1 VAGAARPGLSRKVAE
16 VDQTAA
22 PGVVVHLNDAG
33 TDRHSSVLQN
43 VANLLD
49 EMGAG
54 LQVEL
59 VAHGPGVDV
68 CLRTSPTATTLSGL
82 MARGVTVAACEN
94 TLRHRGLERDQLMD
108 GVITVPAGVA
118 ELVRRQQ
125 SGWAYVR
132 P

>member
-1 VAGAARPGLSRKVAE
+1 MV
-16 VDQTAA
+16 QTEAL
-22 PGVVVHLNDAG
+22 GVVVHVDEGG
-33 TDRHSSVLQN
+33 TEKHTSVLQN

-54 LQVEL
+54 LQVEV
-59 VAHGPGVDV
+59 VAHGPGIDV
-68 CLRTSPTATTLSGL
+68 CLRDSPAAGALSGL
-82 MARGVTVAACEN
+82 IARGVIVAACEN
-94 TLRHRGLERDQLMD
+94 TLRHRGLQQDQLTD
-108 GVITVPAGVA
+108 GVTAVPAGIA